1 MMRYKGY
8 SRKLVLTAQ
17 GIDESAEVISGFLK
31 DLKTEKREILRL
43 RLSVEEMLLKWQ
55 NHFGDEKEVEIACFS
70 YFGQPTVQLKLAG
83 EPFDPLGNEDDDSY
97 GTWSRKLLSGLQS
110 TPMYSY
116 SRNTNAVTFKLVR
129 KRLSPVLMLLCA
141 IIAAAIVGFIGMNM
155 PEGIRSAAVS
165 EVLTPICDTYINVI
179 NFSGIPLI
187 FLSVM
192 LGICGIGDSSSF
204 GYIGKK
210 MIGHFML
217 SLSIITVAAAV
228 ISYPFYSFTH
238 GQGAVNIAYGD
249 FLDMILGFLPTNLFK
264 PFVDCSAMQL
274 IIMGVIFGIAI
285 LKLEPRAH
293 GIFDM
298 FDQLNEILLLVSV
311 WVTRI
316 IPFFVFII
324 LVKSIWA
331 GETEQIL
338 LTWKS
343 WLLVIVLQLIST
355 AALIAVV
362 CIRNRVSVAA
372 VVKKVTATFI
382 IALGTNSCGATIPE
396 IFSATGR
403 LGVNP
408 QMMLFG
414 IPIGTSIY
422 KPACA
427 IRIIVLSYFFVS
439 MYDVEVSFQWF
450 VMAAMMAII
459 FSIAAPAI
467 PGGMMI
473 FYPMLF
479 AQLGIPEAAI
489 SIMLAVDILFDA
501 PSTAFCMVDAELA
514 LADQAGRLDM
524 IDKETLADRIKL
536 I

>member
-1 MMRYKGY
+1 MRYKGY
-8 SRKLVLTAQ
+8 NRKLSLTGA
-17 GIDESAEVISGFLK
+17 GIDESADVITGFLK
-31 DLKTEKREILRL
+31 DIKTEKREILRL
-43 RLSVEEMLLKWQ
+43 RLSVEEILLNWQ
-55 NHFGDEKEVEIACFS
+55 NHFGEDKDVELACFS

-83 EPFDPLGNEDDDSY
+83 EPFDPLKHDDDDTY

-116 SRNTNAVTFKLVR
+116 SRNANVVTFKLVR
-129 KRLSPVLMLLCA
+129 KRLSPVFMLLCA
-141 IIAAAIVGFIGMNM
+141 ILAAVLVGFAGAQM
-155 PEGIRSAAVS
+155 PEGIREVAVS
-165 EVLTPICDTYINVI
+165 GVLTPICDTYINVI
-179 NFSGIPLI
+179 NFFGIPLI

-204 GYIGKK
+204 EYIGKK

-217 SLSIITVAAAV
+217 SLSMITVATAV

-238 GQGAVNIAYGD
+238 GQGSVDIAYGD

-264 PFVDCSAMQL
+264 PFIDCNAMQL
-274 IIMGVIFGIAI
+274 IIMGVVFGIAI
-285 LKLEPRAH
+285 LKLEPGAH
-293 GIFDM
+293 GIFEM
-298 FDQLNEILLLVSV
+298 FDQLNEILLLVSG

-343 WLLVIVLQLIST
+343 WLLVMLLQLISA
-355 AALIAVV
+355 AALIAAV
-362 CIRNRVSVAA
+362 CIRNKVSVAT
-372 VVKKVTATFI
+372 VVKKLTATFI

-427 IRIIVLSYFFVS
+427 IRIIVLSYFFAS

-450 VMAAMMAII
+450 VMAVLMAII
-459 FSIAAPAI
+459 LSIAVPAI

-479 AQLGIPEAAI
+479 SQLGIPEAAI

-514 LADQAGRLDM
+514 LADQAGKLDM
-524 IDKETLADRIKL
+524 LDKETLGDRISL